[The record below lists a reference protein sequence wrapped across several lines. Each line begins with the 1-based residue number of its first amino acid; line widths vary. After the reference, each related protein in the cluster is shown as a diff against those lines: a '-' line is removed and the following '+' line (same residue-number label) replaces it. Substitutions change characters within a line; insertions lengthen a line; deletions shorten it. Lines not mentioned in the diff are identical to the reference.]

1 MYQFFSNISNFF
13 SQPFFNLANQ
23 WEGIPLL
30 SAFLLGLV
38 GAVAPCQFTGNIGA
52 ITIYGNRSLQ
62 KNVPWMHV
70 FLFVLGKLVVFSG
83 LGLVVWLLGKEF
95 QANFTLFIPVIRKLI
110 GPFLVL
116 IGLFMAGF
124 FKMRWTLNL
133 GKIPERYVKDSRI
146 GSFLMG
152 VSFTLAFCPTMFILF
167 FMTLMPVVLSTSYGI
182 VLPSVF
188 AIGTS
193 VPLLLSIFIIWYFE
207 LGGKFMKQGRK
218 IGSVVQRIA
227 GWILILIG
235 LLDTLTYW

>member
-1 MYQFFSNISNFF
+1 MYQIFSNISNFF

-70 FLFVLGKLVVFSG
+70 SLFVLGKLVVFSG

-110 GPFLVL
+110 GPILIL

-124 FKMRWTLNL
+124 FKMRWSVNF
-133 GKIPERYVKDSRI
+133 GKIPERYMKDSKI

-167 FMTLMPVVLSTSYGI
+167 FMTLMPVVLSTSYGV

-227 GWILILIG
+227 GWILIIIG

>member
-23 WEGIPLL
+23 WEGIPFL

-70 FLFVLGKLVVFSG
+70 SLFVLGKLVVFSG

-110 GPFLVL
+110 GPVLVL

-124 FKMRWTLNL
+124 FKMRWSVNL
-133 GKIPERYVKDSRI
+133 GKIPERYVKDSKI

-167 FMTLMPVVLSTSYGI
+167 FMTLMPVVLSTSYGVI
-182 VLPSVF
+182 LPPVF

-193 VPLLLSIFIIWYFE
+193 IPLLLSIFIIWYFE

-227 GWILILIG
+227 GWILIIIG